1 MTRMKESGIDWIGQI
16 PEEWEVSKLEQ
27 YVDIFGRIGFRGYT
41 TNDIVNEGEGAI
53 SYSPSNII
61 DYSVIDNNNTYI
73 SWSKYDESPEIQIKT
88 GDVLYVKTGSSYG
101 KTGIVNKLSNKA
113 TINPQLVV
121 LKPKKNTDS
130 RIINYFL
137 NSSVGKEQSELIV
150 GGSTIPTI
158 TQESIK
164 KMIFPKMSFE
174 EQQKIAD
181 FLDKKTAQ
189 LDKAKALLEEQI
201 QKLKD
206 YRASLIYE
214 TVTKGLDKTVPMK
227 DSGIDWIGQ
236 VPEGWGVSKL
246 KFTLEKVSNNIK
258 VGPFG
263 STLSGD
269 AIRSSGKWVYN
280 QRNVLDNNFTETD
293 TFISDAKWKELKNFS
308 VVSGDILLT
317 TRGTIGRIAI
327 VPKDYFEGVLHP
339 CLMKFRVDSHIVQ
352 PRLIKYFFND
362 TTLVKEQL
370 KFLSNSTTIDVIY
383 SYNLKNIIIPI
394 IPLEEQYGIVEY
406 LDKQCSNV
414 DALIKVKQEQIDNIN
429 KQRQTLIYDYVT
441 GKRRV

>member
-27 YVDIFGRIGFRGYT
+27 YVDIYGRIGFRGYT
-41 TNDIVNEGEGAI
+41 TNDIVNKGEGAI

-88 GDVLYVKTGSSYG
+88 GDILYVKTGSSYG

-130 RIINYFL
+130 RLINYFL
-137 NSSVGKEQSELIV
+137 NSSVGKDQSELIV

-189 LDKAKALLEEQI
+189 LDKVKALLEEQI

-214 TVTKGLDKTVPMK
+214 TVTKGLDKTAPLK

-236 VPEGWGVSKL
+236 VPQGWGVKPLKYLIKFKNGYAFDSKL
-246 KFTLEKVSNNIK
+246 LTMEQTGVKVIRIGDFKPSGIDFNAALNVFTSFNSKLDFYRIRKSQILIAMSGATVGKISFVNQEPNVYSVINQRVGIIESEINKWIYYCLSTDSFTSYIQLNSNGSAQPNISSSEISDFK
-258 VGPFG
+258 VGIP
-263 STLSGD
+263 D
-269 AIRSSGKWVYN
+269 DVVIQKCVKY
-280 QRNVLDNNFTETD
+280 LDNQLESINKL
-293 TFISDAKWKELKNFS
+293 IQIKN
-308 VVSGDILLT
+308 
-317 TRGTIGRIAI
+317 
-327 VPKDYFEGVLHP
+327 
-339 CLMKFRVDSHIVQ
+339 Q
-352 PRLIKYFFND
+352 
-362 TTLVKEQL
+362 
-370 KFLSNSTTIDVIY
+370 
-383 SYNLKNIIIPI
+383 
-394 IPLEEQYGIVEY
+394 
-406 LDKQCSNV
+406 
-414 DALIKVKQEQIDNIN
+414 QIENIN
-429 KQRQTLIYDYVT
+429 KQRQTLIFDYVT

>member
-27 YVDIFGRIGFRGYT
+27 YVDIYGRIGFRGYT

-61 DYSVIDNNNTYI
+61 DYSVIDSNNTYI

-130 RIINYFL
+130 RLINYFL
-137 NSSVGKEQSELIV
+137 NSSVGKDQSELIV

-189 LDKAKALLEEQI
+189 LDKVKALLEEQI

-214 TVTKGLDKTVPMK
+214 TVTKGLDKTAPLK

-236 VPEGWGVSKL
+236 VPQGWGVKPL
-246 KFTLEKVSNNIK
+246 KYLASYDDETLTQSEINSNRKIDYVDISSVEFTKGINGHQEFSTLEAPSRARKIAKKGDTIISTVRTYLKAIAYVNNDYIVSTGFCVVRPKKINSKYLNYTIMSDSFTGPVSKYAWGVSYPAISSSQLVNIPI
-258 VGPFG
+258 PFPE
-263 STLSGD
+263 S
-269 AIRSSGKWVYN
+269 I
-280 QRNVLDNNFTETD
+280 E
-293 TFISDAKWKELKNFS
+293 
-308 VVSGDILLT
+308 
-317 TRGTIGRIAI
+317 
-327 VPKDYFEGVLHP
+327 
-339 CLMKFRVDSHIVQ
+339 
-352 PRLIKYFFND
+352 
-362 TTLVKEQL
+362 EQL
-370 KFLSNSTTIDVIY
+370 S
-383 SYNLKNIIIPI
+383 
-394 IPLEEQYGIVEY
+394 IVDY
-406 LDKQCSNV
+406 LDHKMLQINQ
-414 DALIKVKQEQIDNIN
+414 LIDIKQEQIENIN
-429 KQRQTLIYDYVT
+429 KQRQTLIFDYVT

>member
-1 MTRMKESGIDWIGQI
+1 MKESGIDWIGQI
-16 PEEWEVSKLEQ
+16 PEEWESGKVKYFSKISAGATPDRNNLLFWNGDINWMSSGEVNQEIVKYTAETITNLALKKSSTKLLPIGTVMLAMNGQGKTKGTVAILAIETASNQSLASFIVDGNRLNNQ
-27 YVDIFGRIGFRGYT
+27 YLYYFFKAGYSYIRGLK
-41 TNDIVNEGEGAI
+41 GEDRDGLNLQLV
-53 SYSPSNII
+53 SNITVLLF
-61 DYSVIDNNNTYI
+61 D
-73 SWSKYDESPEIQIKT
+73 IK
-88 GDVLYVKTGSSYG
+88 
-101 KTGIVNKLSNKA
+101 
-113 TINPQLVV
+113 
-121 LKPKKNTDS
+121 
-130 RIINYFL
+130 
-137 NSSVGKEQSELIV
+137 
-150 GGSTIPTI
+150 
-158 TQESIK
+158 
-164 KMIFPKMSFE
+164 

-181 FLDKKTAQ
+181 FLDKKTTQ
-189 LDKAKALLEEQI
+189 LDKVKSLLEEQI

-206 YRASLIYE
+206 YRSSLIYE

-227 DSGIDWIGQ
+227 DSGIEGIGQ

-263 STLSGD
+263 SSLSGD

-327 VPKDYFEGVLHP
+327 VPKDYFEGILHP

-394 IPLEEQYGIVEY
+394 IPLEEQYGILEY
-406 LDKQCSNV
+406 LDKHASNV

>member
-1 MTRMKESGIDWIGQI
+1 MTRMKESGIDWIGQIPEEWEVDFVNHIFEEHKQKNKGNKEKNLLSLSYGHIIRKSIDTSFGLLPESFDTYNIIQRGDIVLRLTDLQNHKRSLRVGLTRENGIITSAYLTLRLKNICCSDSYMYYLLHTYDICKVFYNFGGGVRQGGTWSDIYKMELLIPPKNEQQKISDFLDKKTAQLDKVKALLEEQIQKLKDYRASLIYETVTKGLDTTVPMKDSGIDWIGQI

-101 KTGIVNKLSNKA
+101 KAGIVNKLSNKA

-130 RIINYFL
+130 RLINYFL
-137 NSSVGKEQSELIV
+137 NSSVGKDQSELIV

-181 FLDKKTAQ
+181 FLDKKT
-189 LDKAKALLEEQI
+189 I
-201 QKLKD
+201 
-206 YRASLIYE
+206 
-214 TVTKGLDKTVPMK
+214 
-227 DSGIDWIGQ
+227 
-236 VPEGWGVSKL
+236 
-246 KFTLEKVSNNIK
+246 
-258 VGPFG
+258 
-263 STLSGD
+263 
-269 AIRSSGKWVYN
+269 
-280 QRNVLDNNFTETD
+280 
-293 TFISDAKWKELKNFS
+293 
-308 VVSGDILLT
+308 
-317 TRGTIGRIAI
+317 
-327 VPKDYFEGVLHP
+327 
-339 CLMKFRVDSHIVQ
+339 
-352 PRLIKYFFND
+352 
-362 TTLVKEQL
+362 
-370 KFLSNSTTIDVIY
+370 
-383 SYNLKNIIIPI
+383 
-394 IPLEEQYGIVEY
+394 
-406 LDKQCSNV
+406 
-414 DALIKVKQEQIDNIN
+414 QIDKLIQIKNQQIENIN

>member
-1 MTRMKESGIDWIGQI
+1 MKESGIDWIGQI
-16 PEEWEVSKLEQ
+16 PEEWESGKVKYFSKISAGATPDRDNLLFWNGDINWMSSGEVNQEIVKYTAETITNLALKKSSTKLLPIGTVMLAMNGQGKTKGTVAILAIETASNQSLASFIVDGNRLNNQ
-27 YVDIFGRIGFRGYT
+27 YLYYFFKAGYSYIRGLK
-41 TNDIVNEGEGAI
+41 GEDRDGLNLQLV
-53 SYSPSNII
+53 SNITVLLF
-61 DYSVIDNNNTYI
+61 D
-73 SWSKYDESPEIQIKT
+73 IK
-88 GDVLYVKTGSSYG
+88 
-101 KTGIVNKLSNKA
+101 
-113 TINPQLVV
+113 
-121 LKPKKNTDS
+121 
-130 RIINYFL
+130 
-137 NSSVGKEQSELIV
+137 
-150 GGSTIPTI
+150 
-158 TQESIK
+158 
-164 KMIFPKMSFE
+164 

-189 LDKAKALLEEQI
+189 LDKVKSLLEEQI

-206 YRASLIYE
+206 YRSSLIYE

-263 STLSGD
+263 SSLSGD

-327 VPKDYFEGVLHP
+327 VPKDYFEGILHP